1 MDLTFWMALQ
11 PSGKA
16 SRGGCPLSLPEPSS
30 DDEASALSESPAV
43 ECCCVSFWDN
53 KACWML
59 VSHAE
64 SEAPTSSRDVSDG
77 SGPDDSTSSSTGAAL
92 GEPSLS

>member
-11 PSGKA
+11 PSGKV
-16 SRGGCPLSLPEPSS
+16 SRGGFPLSLPEPSS
-30 DDEASALSESPAV
+30 DDEASELSELLAV
-43 ECCCVSFWDN
+43 ECCCVSLLDN

-64 SEAPTSSRDVSDG
+64 SEAPTPSRDVSDG

-92 GEPSLS
+92 GESSLS

>member
-1 MDLTFWMALQ
+1 MDLTFWM
-11 PSGKA
+11 
-16 SRGGCPLSLPEPSS
+16 
-30 DDEASALSESPAV
+30 
-43 ECCCVSFWDN
+43 
-53 KACWML
+53 ML

-92 GEPSLS
+92 GESSLS